1 MIGCNIYEPENEYEV
16 IDQAKIKGVMY
27 LLVKGRNNSYA
38 IYKIISVGKEVR
50 LSNKKV
56 LQSLKFFS
64 NPAYWKLNSTVQ
76 IDADGN
82 IKSVK
87 SGSLFI
93 TKSPTYVYIRIY
105 S

>member
-56 LQSLKFFS
+56 LQNLKFFS
-64 NPAYWKLNSTVQ
+64 NPTYWKLNTTVQ

-93 TKSPTYVYIRIY
+93 IKSPTYVYIRVY
-105 S
+105 